1 MTKLLKKIRSVLRGI
16 TTKAKVKITIAI
28 NIMFFKFE
36 ASYEKDMSPPPDP
49 S

>member
-16 TTKAKVKITIAI
+16 AI
-28 NIMFFKFE
+28 NIVFFKAE
-36 ASYEKDMSPPPDP
+36 ATYEKNMSPPPDP

>member
-16 TTKAKVKITIAI
+16 TTKAKVKVTIAI
-28 NIMFFKFE
+28 NIVFFKVE
-36 ASYEKDMSPPPDP
+36 ATYEKNMSPPPDP